1 MPLVTPSTVQIVIDA
16 QNKADAKFAEVMKD
30 IDKLE
35 KEVDDFSEK
44 SGTMTGATDEAAVSF
59 DTLKMAAAAYT
70 ATMALLTAAVA
81 TFIKAYQVG
90 EIAAQNERLIAA
102 GQEMASQYGGSMDLI
117 VEKVRNASLNTVSD
131 LDIIASANKAIML
144 GLGADAETLAN
155 LMEIA
160 AFRARAM
167 GISTTQAFDDIVRGI
182 GRSSPLIL
190 DNLGIVVKLGEVN
203 EKYAE
208 GLGKTTQE
216 LTAAEKKQALLNA
229 VLDEGNA
236 MLAKAGGLA
245 EDNASAYEQFNA
257 ELENTKALLTG
268 NLIGMTRFASMGRDL
283 LIVFQELAENGIGY
297 GAEKLNLFSLAF
309 GTMEKRVI
317 EGRLELQEMT
327 LAGTAWENNQ
337 KNNLV
342 LLGDLTAGYEEHNE
356 VIAMTD
362 EEIKKMTEANQGY
375 LDTISSINGEIEKY
389 ASKEEDLKAKH
400 DELIAKK
407 EELIAQGWYPEGE
420 KITEINAKLAENDL
434 AMQKNAAETE
444 LAGRRRILSMLE
456 QQLAIDGLDARETD
470 YLLSLGL
477 KWGVYS
483 QSAVDAARA
492 AMAEVN
498 ELKAAL
504 DNTPSEKTI
513 RILMETGGGG
523 TLVGQSTPSGDRKV
537 YASGS
542 HGWQTVPAGYKNDT
556 YPILLSSGERFA
568 VVPSGAPATGYANGT
583 GGGQVIN
590 ITIASPVTVM
600 DRNSAVENLRGY
612 VAEAMRTINA
622 EGYL

>member
-35 KEVDDFSEK
+35 KEVDDFSKK

-504 DNTPSEKTI
+504 DNMPSEKTI

>member
-59 DTLKMAAAAYT
+59 DTLEMAAAAYT

-407 EELIAQGWYPEGE
+407 EELIAQGWYPESE

-583 GGGQVIN
+583 GDGQVIN